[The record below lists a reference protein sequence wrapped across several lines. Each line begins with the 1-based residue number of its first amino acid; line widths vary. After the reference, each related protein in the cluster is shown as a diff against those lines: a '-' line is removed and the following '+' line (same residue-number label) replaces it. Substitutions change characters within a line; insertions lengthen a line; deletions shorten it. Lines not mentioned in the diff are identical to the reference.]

1 MSNIEYPML
10 NAQVEPPTRGVRV
23 EVMSWLRRYFDA
35 EGSERVVMEKWV
47 PDGMSVRE
55 LVEEIAA
62 RNRALGELLFD
73 PETGRWTGHVSLILN
88 GRFLE
93 LSGGLEA
100 RLRDGDVLRVMP
112 VFAGG

>member
-1 MSNIEYPML
+1 MS
-10 NAQVEPPTRGVRV
+10 ACCVRV
-23 EVMSWLRRYFDA
+23 EIMSWLRRYFDA
-35 EGSERVVMEKWV
+35 EGSERVVVEKRV
-47 PDGMSVRE
+47 RDGMSVRE
-55 LVEEIAA
+55 LLEEIAA
-62 RNRALGELLFD
+62 QNRAFGEMLFD

-100 RLRDGDVLRVMP
+100 KLRDRDVLRVIP

>member
-1 MSNIEYPML
+1 MSNIECPML
-10 NAQVEPPTRGVRV
+10 NAQVEQPVCDVRV
-23 EVMSWLRRYFDA
+23 EIMSWLRRYFGA
-35 EGSERVVMEKWV
+35 EGSERVVMEKRV
-47 PDGMSVRE
+47 PDGMSVGE
-55 LVEEIAA
+55 LMKEIAA

-100 RLRDGDVLRVMP
+100 SLRDGDLLRVMP